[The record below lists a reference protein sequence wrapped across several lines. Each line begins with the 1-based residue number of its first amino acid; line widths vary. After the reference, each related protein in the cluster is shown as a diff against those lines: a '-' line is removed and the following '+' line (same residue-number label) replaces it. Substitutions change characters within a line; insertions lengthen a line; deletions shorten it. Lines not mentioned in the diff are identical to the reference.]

1 MHLSSEAHELKKSM
15 ETAENQAK
23 AVKELQLKYATD
35 ALNTDTDAIVRD
47 IQQKMQAF
55 DDLEMRMKNLTEKS
69 RELTKLQKEENN
81 KKIAET
87 AKRFMVRRQS

>member
-1 MHLSSEAHELKKSM
+1 L

-35 ALNTDTDAIVRD
+35 TSNTDSDAIVRD
-47 IQQKMQAF
+47 TQQKMQAF

-87 AKRFMVRRQS
+87 AKRFMVHRQS